1 MNRHLPHEALGFTP
15 AVNMNQLL
23 GIGVA
28 EQAREAFAS
37 SVAGASAISMLSAL
51 GPGPNIMGN
60 DYAKRLAMSG
70 LDADRLGLR
79 TSMSERFG
87 DKWGVAGIGAELAS
101 KVGSSLSTAQSAL
114 GVLRPHALFETDS
127 LAKHAALAGGLSNS
141 IAGMFESH
149 FEKHFAGIRD
159 SIQSVF
165 DKAMGQFNFSH
176 LRRIV
181 FPPNLVDL
189 DEEFTLN
196 DVWEFVQVHGV
207 ALMYVPRARIAA
219 RFLRAKDNKA
229 VRTVLGQ
236 EFDNI
241 VDDCEA
247 VMDRLTWDGLF
258 EHRDFVKEAIET
270 IRSGHTM
277 AAQALLTVVLD
288 TLSFQLRPIKDKYR
302 FSKAITAYYAT
313 TPKQQV
319 ELEDELTM
327 QAALVWFPIREVH
340 YSFQKTEFEKV
351 PREYGRHPSVHGAR
365 KCQFS
370 KRNCAQ
376 ALLVVSSLMAHTDEL
391 ACRAKVASTSV
402 V

>member
-37 SVAGASAISMLSAL
+37 SVAGTSAMSMLSAL

-101 KVGSSLSTAQSAL
+101 KVGSPLSTTQSAL

-247 VMDRLTWDGLF
+247 VMDGLTWDGLF

-313 TPKQQV
+313 TP
-319 ELEDELTM
+319 T
-327 QAALVWFPIREVH
+327 A
-340 YSFQKTEFEKV
+340 
-351 PREYGRHPSVHGAR
+351 GR
-365 KCQFS
+365 
-370 KRNCAQ
+370 
-376 ALLVVSSLMAHTDEL
+376 T
-391 ACRAKVASTSV
+391 
-402 V
+402 